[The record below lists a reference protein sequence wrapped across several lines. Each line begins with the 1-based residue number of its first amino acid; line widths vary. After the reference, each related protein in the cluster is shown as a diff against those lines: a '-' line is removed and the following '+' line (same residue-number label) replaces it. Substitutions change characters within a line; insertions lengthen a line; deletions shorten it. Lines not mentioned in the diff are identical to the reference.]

1 MSTVTPPQTTW
12 QWPADVQ
19 DFARRQ
25 RVDAYLNPLLE
36 ATRGVFPT
44 ARDVRVFLEGDPE
57 IRDDWHII
65 FEVRVPRGDVPHS
78 VRAQHFWIDEL
89 YRICPAPLV
98 CVFRLALMLE
108 S

>member
-1 MSTVTPPQTTW
+1 MSTLTPPQTTS

-44 ARDVRVFLEGDPE
+44 AGGIRVFVEGDAEIRDVRYIV
-57 IRDDWHII
+57 

-78 VRAQHFWIDEL
+78 VKAQHFWIDEL

-98 CVFRLALMLE
+98 CTFCLTLILE
-108 S
+108 P